1 MTYLELARAEREGF
15 ADYLAGLLPEQWSS
29 PSLCDGWSVRDVAAH
44 CVSFEGVPP
53 RGLVSRFLKGR
64 LQTDR
69 INALAVADLAD
80 RSTDDI
86 VAMLRD
92 NAEPH
97 GLGAGFG
104 GRIALTDNMIH
115 QQDIRRPLG
124 APRTIPHQ
132 RLGVALNFVRYAPT
146 IRGAWQARGLRLIAT
161 DLDWSYGKGPEVR
174 GPGEALLMIMA
185 GRAAALR
192 DLDGPGV
199 PELARRLG
207 HR

>member
-86 VAMLRD
+86 VALLRD

-124 APRTIPHQ
+124 TPRTIPHQ